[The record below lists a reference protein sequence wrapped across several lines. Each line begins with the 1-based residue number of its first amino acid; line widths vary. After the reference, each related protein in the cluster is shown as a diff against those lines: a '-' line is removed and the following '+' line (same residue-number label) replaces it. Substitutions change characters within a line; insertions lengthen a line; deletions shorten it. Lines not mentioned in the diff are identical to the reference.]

1 MAAAAAPFQ
10 PAFDA
15 SVPKSTRV
23 GFIGTGIM
31 GAPMAQHIMDAG
43 YPLTVFTRTK
53 SKAEQLIANGAEYA
67 ASPAEVAAASDVV
80 CTMLGFPKD
89 IEQVILHPETG
100 VVANLKPGSVV
111 IDFTTTE
118 PVLAERIAAEA
129 SARNAG
135 ACDCPVSG
143 GDKGAKAAKLSIFCG
158 AEPAVLESV
167 KPVLACL
174 GTSFPMGIPGKG
186 QHAKMANQV
195 AIATT
200 MIGLCESM
208 VYASKAGLNV
218 KDFLNAIAGGAA
230 YSKSLELY
238 ADRITGGDMAP
249 GFMVEHF
256 VKDLGITLRECERMK
271 ISLPGLSLAH
281 SLYLSVISLG
291 HERSGTQALIRALE
305 TMNGS

>member
-1 MAAAAAPFQ
+1 MATAAAPFQ

-43 YPLTVFTRTK
+43 YPLTVYTRTK

-143 GDKGAKAAKLSIFCG
+143 GDKGAKAAKLLIFCG

-167 KPVLACL
+167 KPVLGSASTSLRFARVHAC
-174 GTSFPMGIPGKG
+174 
-186 QHAKMANQV
+186 
-195 AIATT
+195 
-200 MIGLCESM
+200 
-208 VYASKAGLNV
+208 
-218 KDFLNAIAGGAA
+218 
-230 YSKSLELY
+230 
-238 ADRITGGDMAP
+238 AP
-249 GFMVEHF
+249 
-256 VKDLGITLRECERMK
+256 
-271 ISLPGLSLAH
+271 
-281 SLYLSVISLG
+281 
-291 HERSGTQALIRALE
+291 RAQ
-305 TMNGS
+305 